1 MQPQGQ
7 TPFNRTDFI
16 QGPHH
21 SSIQIKKIRKLISTV
36 LFPPAYIYKVIY
48 IIEQYERI
56 KGTEGEVFVTHL

>member
-21 SSIQIKKIRKLISTV
+21 SSIQIKKIRELISTV
-36 LFPPAYIYKVIY
+36 LFPPAY